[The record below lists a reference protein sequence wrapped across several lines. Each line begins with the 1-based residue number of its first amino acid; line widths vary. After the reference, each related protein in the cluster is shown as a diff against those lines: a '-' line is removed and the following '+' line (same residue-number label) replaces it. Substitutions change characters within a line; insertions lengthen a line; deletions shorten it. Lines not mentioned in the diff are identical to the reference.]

1 MQIFITEFKK
11 IIIPLCIFF
20 VFFVIDLITGII
32 KGKYI
37 EGIQSEKLRAT
48 IPKFCGYVGML
59 LMSYFLDCL
68 ILTSTDINY
77 SPISL
82 ISIIF
87 FCITEVKS
95 IVENAQILG
104 VKTPTFITDVINAL
118 SEKFSKKE

>member
-1 MQIFITEFKK
+1 MQLFITEFKK

-59 LMSYFLDCL
+59 LMAYFLDCL

-77 SPISL
+77 SPIAL
-82 ISIIF
+82 ISVIF

-104 VKTPTFITDVINAL
+104 VKTPVFITDIITML
-118 SEKFSKKE
+118 SEKFNKKG

>member
-59 LMSYFLDCL
+59 LMAYFLDCL

-104 VKTPTFITDVINAL
+104 VKTPAFITDVINTL
-118 SEKFSKKE
+118 SEKFSKKG